1 MNIVKPITYCIF
13 QGGEAADSLLER
25 ARCYAL
31 LGQRKTAIFD
41 FSAILKE
48 HPKHVQA
55 LCGRGF
61 TYLMLN
67 QQKVQTLSKQAVTL
81 SLYSILNSN
90 LNSLFLF
97 TFPRLHFYTR
107 QLYT

>member
-1 MNIVKPITYCIF
+1 MKSAASIL
-13 QGGEAADSLLER
+13 GGEGADSLLER

-48 HPKHVQA
+48 HPHHVQA

-61 TYLMLN
+61 THLMLN
-67 QQKVQTLSKQAVTL
+67 QQQVFTSIASDQANVPCKHVTM
-81 SLYSILNSN
+81 YS
-90 LNSLFLF
+90 F
-97 TFPRLHFYTR
+97 
-107 QLYT
+107 

>member
-1 MNIVKPITYCIF
+1 MKSAASLL
-13 QGGEAADSLLER
+13 GGEGADSLLER

-41 FSAILKE
+41 FNAILKD

-61 TYLMLN
+61 THLMLN
-67 QQKVQTLSKQAVTL
+67 QQQVFTSIASERANIMNCVTFE
-81 SLYSILNSN
+81 IEVR
-90 LNSLFLF
+90 
-97 TFPRLHFYTR
+97 PI
-107 QLYT
+107 

>member
-1 MNIVKPITYCIF
+1 MKSAPLF
-13 QGGEAADSLLER
+13 LGGDGADSLLER

-67 QQKVQTLSKQAVTL
+67 QQQVLTSMASKQAHVTNCVAFRNRGKTNT
-81 SLYSILNSN
+81 SLVDYVATSIAL
-90 LNSLFLF
+90 LCYEL
-97 TFPRLHFYTR
+97 
-107 QLYT
+107 

>member
-1 MNIVKPITYCIF
+1 MKYLF
-13 QGGEAADSLLER
+13 SEGGKAVDSLLER

-67 QQKVQTLSKQAVTL
+67 LQKVKRPIKDA
-81 SLYSILNSN
+81 N
-90 LNSLFLF
+90 
-97 TFPRLHFYTR
+97 
-107 QLYT
+107 

>member
-1 MNIVKPITYCIF
+1 MKYSNCVF

-25 ARCYAL
+25 ARCYAM
-31 LGQRKTAIFD
+31 LGQRKTAAFD

-67 QQKVQTLSKQAVTL
+67 QQKVFV
-81 SLYSILNSN
+81 N
-90 LNSLFLF
+90 
-97 TFPRLHFYTR
+97 
-107 QLYT
+107 

>member
-1 MNIVKPITYCIF
+1 MWYQSNNWIF

-31 LGQRKTAIFD
+31 LGQQKTAIFD

-48 HPKHVQA
+48 RPKHVQA

-67 QQKVQTLSKQAVTL
+67 QQKVFLSYNIVKTSMTFSLAPCWLQATL
-81 SLYSILNSN
+81 
-90 LNSLFLF
+90 
-97 TFPRLHFYTR
+97 
-107 QLYT
+107 

>member
-1 MNIVKPITYCIF
+1 M
-13 QGGEAADSLLER
+13 LER

-41 FSAILKE
+41 FTAILKE

-61 TYLMLN
+61 TYLTLN
-67 QQKVQTLSKQAVTL
+67 QQKVQTLQTNQLNLKWEWENLDLFDRYDFTL
-81 SLYSILNSN
+81 QQIKI
-90 LNSLFLF
+90 
-97 TFPRLHFYTR
+97 
-107 QLYT
+107 

>member
-1 MNIVKPITYCIF
+1 MKLATSVS
-13 QGGEAADSLLER
+13 GGEVADSLLER
-25 ARCYAL
+25 AGCYAF

-61 TYLMLN
+61 THLMLN
-67 QQKVQTLSKQAVTL
+67 QQQVIISEMTLS
-81 SLYSILNSN
+81 IM
-90 LNSLFLF
+90 
-97 TFPRLHFYTR
+97 
-107 QLYT
+107 

>member
-1 MNIVKPITYCIF
+1 MF

-25 ARCYAL
+25 ARCYVL

-41 FSAILKE
+41 FCAILKE

-67 QQKVQTLSKQAVTL
+67 QQKV
-81 SLYSILNSN
+81 
-90 LNSLFLF
+90 FLC
-97 TFPRLHFYTR
+97 
-107 QLYT
+107 

>member
-1 MNIVKPITYCIF
+1 MKPIPCCVF
-13 QGGEAADSLLER
+13 QGTEAADSLLER

-48 HPKHVQA
+48 HPEHVQA

-61 TYLMLN
+61 TYLTLN
-67 QQKVQTLSKQAVTL
+67 QQTVFLSAFDQDKC
-81 SLYSILNSN
+81 I
-90 LNSLFLF
+90 F
-97 TFPRLHFYTR
+97 TKIGCCGSVF
-107 QLYT
+107 

>member
-1 MNIVKPITYCIF
+1 MRLHIHIKTVNSLF
-13 QGGEAADSLLER
+13 FSGGEAAESLLER

-48 HPKHVQA
+48 HPKHVHA

-67 QQKVQTLSKQAVTL
+67 QQKVFFFPLVLSIIETRYYCPFC
-81 SLYSILNSN
+81 SGGYS
-90 LNSLFLF
+90 
-97 TFPRLHFYTR
+97 
-107 QLYT
+107 

>member
-1 MNIVKPITYCIF
+1 MHSFFFFFFV
-13 QGGEAADSLLER
+13 GGEAEDSLLER
-25 ARCYAL
+25 ARCYVL

-48 HPKHVQA
+48 HQKHVPA

-67 QQKVQTLSKQAVTL
+67 QQKVFFSWNNGNYL
-81 SLYSILNSN
+81 
-90 LNSLFLF
+90 
-97 TFPRLHFYTR
+97 
-107 QLYT
+107 

>member
-1 MNIVKPITYCIF
+1 MTLF
-13 QGGEAADSLLER
+13 LGGEALESLLER

-41 FSAILKE
+41 YSAILKD
-48 HPKHVQA
+48 HPKHVHA

-67 QQKVQTLSKQAVTL
+67 QQKVN
-81 SLYSILNSN
+81 IM
-90 LNSLFLF
+90 
-97 TFPRLHFYTR
+97 LH
-107 QLYT
+107 QGI